1 MRLTA
6 RTSTAVISP
15 STKLVPEKS
24 AAEAVFAAGVTEGT
38 DLPADATKSK
48 F

>member
-6 RTSTAVISP
+6 RTSTAATSP
-15 STKLVPEKS
+15 STQLVPEKS
-24 AAEAVFAAGVTEGT
+24 AAEVVFAAVTEGT